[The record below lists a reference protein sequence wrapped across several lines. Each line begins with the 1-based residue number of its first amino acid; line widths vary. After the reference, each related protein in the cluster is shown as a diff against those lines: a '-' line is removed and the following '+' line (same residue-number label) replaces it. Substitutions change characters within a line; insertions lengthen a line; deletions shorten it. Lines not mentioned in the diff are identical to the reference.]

1 LRIFDN
7 VKKVM
12 KNGFGE
18 YGRTRETLPL
28 GGEGKGGGERLPE
41 MPFLPL
47 TLTLSPKG
55 RGEVIFDNTG
65 FSSRR
70 FRWKRNIQQ

>member
-1 LRIFDN
+1 MALENTEGQGKPSPLR
-7 VKKVM
+7 
-12 KNGFGE
+12 
-18 YGRTRETLPL
+18 
-28 GGEGKGGGERLPE
+28 GEGKGGGERLPE

-47 TLTLSPKG
+47 TLTLSPKW